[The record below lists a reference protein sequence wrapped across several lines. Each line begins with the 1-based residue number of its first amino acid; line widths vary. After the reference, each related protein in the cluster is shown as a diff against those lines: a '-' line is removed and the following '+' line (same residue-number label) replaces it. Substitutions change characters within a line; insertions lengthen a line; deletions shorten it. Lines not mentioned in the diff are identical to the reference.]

1 MYLGTLDHGFKS
13 VIARYFELLRYVAIS
28 YFNNKN
34 GDDSSDDQLWNYE
47 EFREINSIVRNVIR
61 PWFDTMIDIMN
72 NELDKFVDNVKVI
85 NISTY
90 IVLLCM
96 VLILYCLVW
105 RSYEASLSVLL
116 KTSVDLITLIPEEIK
131 YQIVLQLNEEENNSQ
146 VQ

>member
-1 MYLGTLDHGFKS
+1 
-13 VIARYFELLRYVAIS
+13 
-28 YFNNKN
+28 
-34 GDDSSDDQLWNYE
+34 
-47 EFREINSIVRNVIR
+47 
-61 PWFDTMIDIMN
+61 MN
-72 NELDKFVDNVKVI
+72 EELDKFVNNVKVI

-90 IVLLCM
+90 VVLLCL

-131 YQIVLQLNEEENNSQ
+131 YQIVVQLNEEENNSQ